1 MGPTGGGALRAE
13 GRGLAAVAGGA
24 SEGDKAVV
32 ALAVASPRES
42 CRRHPGPRA
51 SRLPTEAR
59 VCTPDSASHSPLA
72 SRAVSPASCVNFTAE
87 ETDIEEIKKMTKIR
101 ELPSRNCCLIRGKN
115 AHATASGIFAYL
127 NYHVPRT
134 RREILETL
142 IKGLQRLEYRG
153 YDSAG
158 VGFDGGNDKDWE
170 ANACKIQLIKK
181 KGKVKAL
188 DEEVHKQQD
197 MDLDIEF
204 DVHFGI
210 AHTRWATHGEP
221 NPVNSHPQ
229 RSDKNN
235 EFIVIHNGIITN
247 YKDLKKFLESKGYD
261 FESET
266 DTETIAKLVK
276 YMYDNQESQDTSFTT
291 LVERVIQ
298 QLEGA
303 FALVFKSVHFPGQA
317 VGTRRGSPLLIA
329 VRSEHKLSTDHIP
342 ILYRTGK
349 DKKGS
354 CNLSRVDST
363 TCLFPVEEKAVEYY
377 FASDASAVI
386 EHTNRVIFLEDDDV
400 AAVVDGRLSIHRI
413 KRTAGDHPGRA
424 VQTLQMELQQ
434 IMKGNFSSFMQKE
447 IFEQPE
453 SVVNTMRGR
462 VNFDDYTVNLG
473 GLKDHIKEIQR
484 CRRLILIAC
493 GTSYHAGVATRQVLE
508 ELTELPVMVELASDF
523 LDRNTPVFR
532 DDVCFFLSQSGETAD
547 TLMGLR
553 YCKERGALTVGIT
566 NTVGSSISRE
576 TDCGVHINAG
586 PEIGVASTKTRQ
598 VLEELTELPV
608 MVELASDFLDRNT
621 PVFRDDVCFFLSQ
634 SGETADTLMGLRYC
648 KERGALTVGITNTVG
663 SSISRETDCG
673 VHINAGPEI
682 GVAST
687 KAYTSQFVSLVMFAL
702 MMCDDRISMQE
713 RRKEIMLG
721 LKRLPDLIKEV
732 LSMDDEI
739 QKLATE
745 LYHQKSVLIM
755 GRGYHYATCLEGAL
769 KIKEITY
776 MHSEGILAGELKH
789 GPLALVDKL
798 MPVIMIIMRDH
809 TYAKCQN
816 ALQQVVARQGRP
828 VVICDKEDT
837 ETIKNTKRTIKVPH
851 SVDCLQG
858 ILSVIPLQLLAFHLA
873 VLRGYDVDFPRNLAK
888 SVTVE

>member
-1 MGPTGGGALRAE
+1 MSVME
-13 GRGLAAVAGGA
+13 
-24 SEGDKAVV
+24 
-32 ALAVASPRES
+32 
-42 CRRHPGPRA
+42 
-51 SRLPTEAR
+51 
-59 VCTPDSASHSPLA
+59 
-72 SRAVSPASCVNFTAE
+72 
-87 ETDIEEIKKMTKIR
+87 
-101 ELPSRNCCLIRGKN
+101 
-115 AHATASGIFAYL
+115 GIFAYL

-158 VGFDGGNDKDWE
+158 VGIDGGNDKDWE

-188 DEEVHKQQD
+188 DEEVHK
-197 MDLDIEF
+197 
-204 DVHFGI
+204 
-210 AHTRWATHGEP
+210 
-221 NPVNSHPQ
+221 
-229 RSDKNN
+229 
-235 EFIVIHNGIITN
+235 FIVIHNGIITN

-276 YMYDNQESQDTSFTT
+276 YMYDNRESQDITFTT

-317 VGTRRGSPLLIA
+317 VGTRRGSPLLIG

-434 IMKGNFSSFMQKE
+434 IMKGEPFY
-447 IFEQPE
+447 P
-453 SVVNTMRGR
+453 
-462 VNFDDYTVNLG
+462 
-473 GLKDHIKEIQR
+473 
-484 CRRLILIAC
+484 
-493 GTSYHAGVATRQVLE
+493 TRQVLE

-532 DDVCFFLSQSGETAD
+532 DDVCFFISQSGETAD

-586 PEIGVASTKTRQ
+586 PEIGVASTK
-598 VLEELTELPV
+598 
-608 MVELASDFLDRNT
+608 
-621 PVFRDDVCFFLSQ
+621 
-634 SGETADTLMGLRYC
+634 
-648 KERGALTVGITNTVG
+648 
-663 SSISRETDCG
+663 
-673 VHINAGPEI
+673 
-682 GVAST
+682 
-687 KAYTSQFVSLVMFAL
+687 
-702 MMCDDRISMQE
+702 
-713 RRKEIMLG
+713 
-721 LKRLPDLIKEV
+721 
-732 LSMDDEI
+732 
-739 QKLATE
+739 
-745 LYHQKSVLIM
+745 
-755 GRGYHYATCLEGAL
+755 
-769 KIKEITY
+769 
-776 MHSEGILAGELKH
+776 
-789 GPLALVDKL
+789 
-798 MPVIMIIMRDH
+798 
-809 TYAKCQN
+809 
-816 ALQQVVARQGRP
+816 
-828 VVICDKEDT
+828 
-837 ETIKNTKRTIKVPH
+837 
-851 SVDCLQG
+851 
-858 ILSVIPLQLLAFHLA
+858 HL
-873 VLRGYDVDFPRNLAK
+873 
-888 SVTVE
+888 

>member
-1 MGPTGGGALRAE
+1 M
-13 GRGLAAVAGGA
+13 
-24 SEGDKAVV
+24 
-32 ALAVASPRES
+32 
-42 CRRHPGPRA
+42 C
-51 SRLPTEAR
+51 
-59 VCTPDSASHSPLA
+59 
-72 SRAVSPASCVNFTAE
+72 
-87 ETDIEEIKKMTKIR
+87 
-101 ELPSRNCCLIRGKN
+101 
-115 AHATASGIFAYL
+115 IFAYL

-134 RREILETL
+134 RREILEVL
-142 IKGLQRLEYRG
+142 IKGLHRLEYRG

-158 VGFDGGNDKDWE
+158 VGIDGGNSKEWE
-170 ANACKIQLIKK
+170 TNSKSIHLIKQT
-181 KGKVKAL
+181 GKVKAL
-188 DEEVHKQQD
+188 DEEIHRQQD
-197 MDLDIEF
+197 VDLDVEF
-204 DVHFGI
+204 DVHLGI
-210 AHTRWATHGEP
+210 AHTRWATHGAP
-221 NPVNSHPQ
+221 SPVNSHPQ

-247 YKDLKKFLESKGYD
+247 YKDLKKFLESKGYE

-276 YMYDNQESQDTSFTT
+276 YMYDNRESDAITFTT
-291 LVERVIQ
+291 LVEQVTQ

-303 FALVFKSVHFPGQA
+303 FVLVFKSLHYPGEA
-317 VGTRRGSPLLIA
+317 VGSRRGGPLLIG
-329 VRSEHKLSTDHIP
+329 VRSDHKLSTDHIP
-342 ILYRTGK
+342 ILYRSCEQLIYKHSYSGKNVVMHSGK
-349 DKKGS
+349 DKKS
-354 CNLSRVDST
+354 CNTLPRMDED
-363 TCLFPVEEKAVEYY
+363 TCLFPVDEKAVEYY

-386 EHTNRVIFLEDDDV
+386 EHTNRVIFLEDDDI
-400 AAVVDGRLSIHRI
+400 AAVRDGRLSIHRI
-413 KRTAGDHPGRA
+413 KRTAGDHPARA
-424 VQTLQMELQQ
+424 IQTLQMELQQ

-462 VNFDDYTVNLG
+462 VNFENNTVILG

-484 CRRLILIAC
+484 CRRLIMIAC

-532 DDVCFFLSQSGETAD
+532 DDVCFFISQSGETAD
-547 TLMGLR
+547 SL
-553 YCKERGALTVGIT
+553 
-566 NTVGSSISRE
+566 
-576 TDCGVHINAG
+576 
-586 PEIGVASTKTRQ
+586 
-598 VLEELTELPV
+598 
-608 MVELASDFLDRNT
+608 LA
-621 PVFRDDVCFFLSQ
+621 
-634 SGETADTLMGLRYC
+634 LRYC

-687 KAYTSQFVSLVMFAL
+687 KAYTSQFVALIMFAL
-702 MMCDDRISMQE
+702 LMCDDRISVQP
-713 RRKEIMLG
+713 RRREIIQG
-721 LKRLPDLIKEV
+721 LKVLPDLIKEV
-732 LSMDDEI
+732 LSLDEEI
-739 QKLATE
+739 QKLAAE
-745 LYHQKSVLIM
+745 LYKQKSVLIM

-809 TYAKCQN
+809 TYNKCQN

-828 VVICDKEDT
+828 IVICDKEDN
-837 ETIKNTKRTIKVPH
+837 ETINNSSRTIKVPH
-851 SVDCLQG
+851 CLDCLQG
-858 ILSVIPLQLLAFHLA
+858 ILSVIPLQMLSFHLA
-873 VLRGYDVDFPRNLAK
+873 VLRGYDVDCPRNLAK

>member
-1 MGPTGGGALRAE
+1 M
-13 GRGLAAVAGGA
+13 
-24 SEGDKAVV
+24 
-32 ALAVASPRES
+32 
-42 CRRHPGPRA
+42 C
-51 SRLPTEAR
+51 
-59 VCTPDSASHSPLA
+59 
-72 SRAVSPASCVNFTAE
+72 
-87 ETDIEEIKKMTKIR
+87 
-101 ELPSRNCCLIRGKN
+101 
-115 AHATASGIFAYL
+115 GIFAYL
-127 NYHVPRT
+127 NYHVSHT
-134 RREILETL
+134 RREILERL

-158 VGFDGGNDKDWE
+158 VGIDGGNEKNWE
-170 ANACKIQLIKK
+170 NNVGKIQLIKK

-188 DEEVHKQQD
+188 EEEINKLED

-204 DVHFGI
+204 DVHLGI

-221 NPVNSHPQ
+221 SPTNSHPQ

-247 YKDLKKFLESKGYD
+247 YKDLKKFLESKGYE

-276 YMYDNQESQDTSFTT
+276 YMFDNRENTEISFAT

-303 FALVFKSVHFPGQA
+303 FALVFKSIHFPGQA
-317 VGTRRGSPLLIA
+317 VGTRRGSPLLMGIQ
-329 VRSEHKLSTDHIP
+329 SKHKLSTDHIP
-342 ILYRTGK
+342 VLYRSGME
-349 DKKGS
+349 KKGS
-354 CNLSRVDST
+354 CTLSRVDST
-363 TCLFPVEEKAVEYY
+363 TCLFPVEENAVEYY

-386 EHTNRVIFLEDDDV
+386 EHTNRVIYLEDDDV
-400 AAVVDGRLSIHRI
+400 AAVVNGRLSIHRI
-413 KRTAGDHPGRA
+413 KRNVGDHPARA
-424 VQTLQMELQQ
+424 IQTLQMELQQ

-462 VNFDDYTVNLG
+462 VNFDDLTVNLG
-473 GLKDHIKEIQR
+473 GLKDHLKEIQR

-493 GTSYHAGVATRQVLE
+493 GTSYHAGVATRQILE

-523 LDRNTPVFR
+523 LDRKTPVFR
-532 DDVCFFLSQSGETAD
+532 DDVCFFISQSGETAD
-547 TLMGLR
+547 TL
-553 YCKERGALTVGIT
+553 
-566 NTVGSSISRE
+566 
-576 TDCGVHINAG
+576 
-586 PEIGVASTKTRQ
+586 
-598 VLEELTELPV
+598 
-608 MVELASDFLDRNT
+608 LA
-621 PVFRDDVCFFLSQ
+621 
-634 SGETADTLMGLRYC
+634 LRYC

-687 KAYTSQFVSLVMFAL
+687 KAYTSQFVALVMFAL
-702 MMCDDRISMQE
+702 LVCDDRISMQG
-713 RRKEIMLG
+713 RRKQIMQG
-721 LKRLPDLIKEV
+721 LKVLPDNIKEV
-732 LSMDDEI
+732 LSLDDEI
-739 QKLATE
+739 QKLAEE
-745 LYHQKSVLIM
+745 LYQQKSVLIM

-809 TYAKCQN
+809 AYTKCQN
-816 ALQQVVARQGRP
+816 ALQQVVARQVKSRLM
-828 VVICDKEDT
+828 I
-837 ETIKNTKRTIKVPH
+837 
-851 SVDCLQG
+851 
-858 ILSVIPLQLLAFHLA
+858 
-873 VLRGYDVDFPRNLAK
+873 DF
-888 SVTVE
+888 

>member
-1 MGPTGGGALRAE
+1 M
-13 GRGLAAVAGGA
+13 
-24 SEGDKAVV
+24 
-32 ALAVASPRES
+32 
-42 CRRHPGPRA
+42 C
-51 SRLPTEAR
+51 
-59 VCTPDSASHSPLA
+59 
-72 SRAVSPASCVNFTAE
+72 
-87 ETDIEEIKKMTKIR
+87 
-101 ELPSRNCCLIRGKN
+101 
-115 AHATASGIFAYL
+115 GIFAYL

-134 RREILETL
+134 RREILERL

-158 VGFDGGNDKDWE
+158 VGIDGGNEKNWE
-170 ANACKIQLIKK
+170 NNVSKIQLIKK

-188 DEEVHKQQD
+188 DEEINKQED
-197 MDLDIEF
+197 LDLDIEF
-204 DVHFGI
+204 EVHLGI

-221 NPVNSHPQ
+221 SPTNSHPQ

-247 YKDLKKFLESKGYD
+247 YKDLKKFLESKGYE

-266 DTETIAKLVK
+266 DTETIAKLAK
-276 YMYDNQESQDTSFTT
+276 YMYDNRENDGISFAT

-303 FALVFKSVHFPGQA
+303 FALVFKSVHYPAQA
-317 VGTRRGSPLLIA
+317 VGTRRGSPLLMG
-329 VRSEHKLSTDHIP
+329 VRSEHKLSSDHIP
-342 ILYRTGK
+342 ILYRSGLE
-349 DKKGS
+349 KKGGCS
-354 CNLSRVDST
+354 ITRVDST

-386 EHTNRVIFLEDDDV
+386 EHTNRVIYLEDDDV

-413 KRTAGDHPGRA
+413 KRSAGDHPARA
-424 VQTLQMELQQ
+424 IQTLQMELQQ

-462 VNFDDYTVNLG
+462 VNFDDLTVNLG

-484 CRRLILIAC
+484 CRRLILIGC
-493 GTSYHAGVATRQVLE
+493 GTSYHAGVATRQILE

-532 DDVCFFLSQSGETAD
+532 DDVCFFISQSGETAD
-547 TLMGLR
+547 TLLALR
-553 YCKERGALTVGIT
+553 YCKER
-566 NTVGSSISRE
+566 S
-576 TDCGVHINAG
+576 
-586 PEIGVASTKTRQ
+586 
-598 VLEELTELPV
+598 
-608 MVELASDFLDRNT
+608 
-621 PVFRDDVCFFLSQ
+621 
-634 SGETADTLMGLRYC
+634 
-648 KERGALTVGITNTVG
+648 ALTVGITNTVG

-687 KAYTSQFVSLVMFAL
+687 KAYTSQFVALVMFAL
-702 MMCDDRISMQE
+702 LVCDDRISMQE
-713 RRKEIMLG
+713 RRKQILLG
-721 LKRLPDLIKEV
+721 LKKLPDNIKEI
-732 LSMDDEI
+732 LSLDDEI
-739 QKLATE
+739 QKLAAE
-745 LYHQKSVLIM
+745 LYQQKSVLIM

-809 TYAKCQN
+809 AYTKCQN

-837 ETIKNTKRTIKVPH
+837 ETINTIKRTIKVPH
-851 SVDCLQG
+851 TVDCLQG

-873 VLRGYDVDFPRNLAK
+873 VLRGYDVDCPRNLAK

>member
-1 MGPTGGGALRAE
+1 M
-13 GRGLAAVAGGA
+13 
-24 SEGDKAVV
+24 
-32 ALAVASPRES
+32 
-42 CRRHPGPRA
+42 C
-51 SRLPTEAR
+51 
-59 VCTPDSASHSPLA
+59 
-72 SRAVSPASCVNFTAE
+72 
-87 ETDIEEIKKMTKIR
+87 
-101 ELPSRNCCLIRGKN
+101 
-115 AHATASGIFAYL
+115 GIFAYL

-134 RREILETL
+134 RREILEVL
-142 IKGLQRLEYRG
+142 IKGLHRLEYRG

-158 VGFDGGNDKDWE
+158 VGIDGGNTKEWE
-170 ANACKIQLIKK
+170 TNSKSIHLIKQS
-181 KGKVKAL
+181 GKVKAL
-188 DEEVHKQQD
+188 DDEIHRQQD
-197 MDLDIEF
+197 VDLEVEF
-204 DVHFGI
+204 DVHLGI
-210 AHTRWATHGEP
+210 AHTRWATHGAP
-221 NPVNSHPQ
+221 SPVNSHPQ

-247 YKDLKKFLESKGYD
+247 YKDLKKFLESKGYE

-266 DTETIAKLVK
+266 DTETIAKLLK
-276 YMYDNQESQDTSFTT
+276 YMYDNRESDITFAT
-291 LVERVIQ
+291 LVEQVTQ

-303 FALVFKSVHFPGQA
+303 FVLVFKSVHYPGET
-317 VGTRRGSPLLIA
+317 VGSRRGGPLLIG
-329 VRSEHKLSTDHIP
+329 VRSDHKLSTDHIP
-342 ILYRTGK
+342 ILYRSAGK
-349 DKKGS
+349 DKKS
-354 CNLSRVDST
+354 CST
-363 TCLFPVEEKAVEYY
+363 LPRLDQDTCLFPVEEKAVEYY

-386 EHTNRVIFLEDDDV
+386 EHTNQVIFLEDDDI
-400 AAVVDGRLSIHRI
+400 AAVSDGRLSIHRI
-413 KRTAGDHPGRA
+413 KRTAGDHPARA
-424 VQTLQMELQQ
+424 IQTLQMELQQ

-462 VNFDDYTVNLG
+462 VNFENNTVTLG

-532 DDVCFFLSQSGETAD
+532 DDVCFFISQSGETAD
-547 TLMGLR
+547 SL
-553 YCKERGALTVGIT
+553 
-566 NTVGSSISRE
+566 
-576 TDCGVHINAG
+576 
-586 PEIGVASTKTRQ
+586 
-598 VLEELTELPV
+598 
-608 MVELASDFLDRNT
+608 LA
-621 PVFRDDVCFFLSQ
+621 
-634 SGETADTLMGLRYC
+634 LRYC

-687 KAYTSQFVSLVMFAL
+687 KAYTSQFVALIMFAL
-702 MMCDDRISMQE
+702 LMCDDRISVQP
-713 RRKEIMLG
+713 RRREIIQG
-721 LKRLPDLIKEV
+721 LKVLPDLIKEV
-732 LSMDDEI
+732 LRLDDEI

-745 LYHQKSVLIM
+745 LYQQKSVLIM

-809 TYAKCQN
+809 TYNKCQN

-828 VVICDKEDT
+828 IVICDTEDY
-837 ETIKNTKRTIKVPH
+837 ETINNSSRTIKVPH
-851 SVDCLQG
+851 CLDCLQG
-858 ILSVIPLQLLAFHLA
+858 ILCVIPLQLLSFHLA
-873 VLRGYDVDFPRNLAK
+873 VLRGFDVDCPRNLAK

>member
-1 MGPTGGGALRAE
+1 MCVCVCVCVCVYLRWS
-13 GRGLAAVAGGA
+13 LV
-24 SEGDKAVV
+24 
-32 ALAVASPRES
+32 LS
-42 CRRHPGPRA
+42 CRLECSGAVLAHCNLCLPG
-51 SRLPTEAR
+51 SIY
-59 VCTPDSASHSPLA
+59 
-72 SRAVSPASCVNFTAE
+72 SPASASGVAGITGACHHTWLIFCIFSSDGISPCWSGWSLIPDLV
-87 ETDIEEIKKMTKIR
+87 IH
-101 ELPSRNCCLIRGKN
+101 LPWPPKVLGLQKFSLNICLL
-115 AHATASGIFAYL
+115 AGIFAYL

-158 VGFDGGNDKDWE
+158 VGVDGGNDKDWE

-204 DVHFGI
+204 DVHLGI

-276 YMYDNQESQDTSFTT
+276 YMYDNRESQDTSFTT

-317 VGTRRGSPLLIA
+317 VGTRRGSPLLIG

-462 VNFDDYTVNLG
+462 VNFDDYTGNY
-473 GLKDHIKEIQR
+473 I
-484 CRRLILIAC
+484 
-493 GTSYHAGVATRQVLE
+493 
-508 ELTELPVMVELASDF
+508 
-523 LDRNTPVFR
+523 
-532 DDVCFFLSQSGETAD
+532 
-547 TLMGLR
+547 
-553 YCKERGALTVGIT
+553 
-566 NTVGSSISRE
+566 
-576 TDCGVHINAG
+576 
-586 PEIGVASTKTRQ
+586 
-598 VLEELTELPV
+598 
-608 MVELASDFLDRNT
+608 
-621 PVFRDDVCFFLSQ
+621 
-634 SGETADTLMGLRYC
+634 
-648 KERGALTVGITNTVG
+648 
-663 SSISRETDCG
+663 
-673 VHINAGPEI
+673 
-682 GVAST
+682 
-687 KAYTSQFVSLVMFAL
+687 
-702 MMCDDRISMQE
+702 
-713 RRKEIMLG
+713 
-721 LKRLPDLIKEV
+721 
-732 LSMDDEI
+732 
-739 QKLATE
+739 
-745 LYHQKSVLIM
+745 
-755 GRGYHYATCLEGAL
+755 
-769 KIKEITY
+769 
-776 MHSEGILAGELKH
+776 
-789 GPLALVDKL
+789 
-798 MPVIMIIMRDH
+798 
-809 TYAKCQN
+809 
-816 ALQQVVARQGRP
+816 
-828 VVICDKEDT
+828 
-837 ETIKNTKRTIKVPH
+837 
-851 SVDCLQG
+851 
-858 ILSVIPLQLLAFHLA
+858 
-873 VLRGYDVDFPRNLAK
+873 
-888 SVTVE
+888 

>member
-1 MGPTGGGALRAE
+1 MCDFPIGPLWFQC
-13 GRGLAAVAGGA
+13 VC
-24 SEGDKAVV
+24 VCV
-32 ALAVASPRES
+32 CV
-42 CRRHPGPRA
+42 CV
-51 SRLPTEAR
+51 R
-59 VCTPDSASHSPLA
+59 VC
-72 SRAVSPASCVNFTAE
+72 VSW
-87 ETDIEEIKKMTKIR
+87 R
-101 ELPSRNCCLIRGKN
+101 
-115 AHATASGIFAYL
+115 IFAYL

-134 RREILETL
+134 RREILEIL

-158 VGFDGGNDKDWE
+158 VGIDGGNNKEWE
-170 ANACKIQLIKK
+170 SNAKSIHLIKQR
-181 KGKVKAL
+181 GKVKAL
-188 DEEVHKQQD
+188 DEEIHKEQD
-197 MDLDIEF
+197 IDLDVEF
-204 DVHFGI
+204 DVHLGI

-221 NPVNSHPQ
+221 SPMNSHPQ

-247 YKDLKKFLESKGYD
+247 YKDLKKFLV
-261 FESET
+261 
-266 DTETIAKLVK
+266 KL
-276 YMYDNQESQDTSFTT
+276 TFFFAT

-303 FALVFKSVHFPGQA
+303 FALVFKSVHYPGEA
-317 VGTRRGSPLLIA
+317 VGTRRGGPLLMG
-329 VRSEHKLSTDHIP
+329 VRSDHKLSSDHIP
-342 ILYRTGK
+342 VLYRSSGK
-349 DKKGS
+349 DKKS
-354 CNLSRVDST
+354 CNSIPRTDQD
-363 TCLFPVEEKAVEYY
+363 TCLFPVDEKAVEYF

-400 AAVVDGRLSIHRI
+400 AAVVEGRLSIHRI
-413 KRTAGDHPGRA
+413 KRSAGDYPARA
-424 VQTLQMELQQ
+424 IQTLQMELQQ
-434 IMKGNFSSFMQKE
+434 IMKGNFSAFMQKE

-462 VNFDDYTVNLG
+462 VNFDDNTVILG

-532 DDVCFFLSQSGETAD
+532 DDVCFFISQSGETAD
-547 TLMGLR
+547 SLMALR
-553 YCKERGALTVGIT
+553 YCKER
-566 NTVGSSISRE
+566 S
-576 TDCGVHINAG
+576 
-586 PEIGVASTKTRQ
+586 
-598 VLEELTELPV
+598 
-608 MVELASDFLDRNT
+608 
-621 PVFRDDVCFFLSQ
+621 
-634 SGETADTLMGLRYC
+634 
-648 KERGALTVGITNTVG
+648 ALTVGITNTVG

-687 KAYTSQFVSLVMFAL
+687 KAYTSQFVALIMFAL
-702 MMCDDRISMQE
+702 LMCDDRISMQP
-713 RRKEIMLG
+713 RRREIIQG
-721 LKRLPDLIKEV
+721 LRVLPDLIKEV
-732 LSMDDEI
+732 LSLDDEI
-739 QKLATE
+739 QKLAAE
-745 LYHQKSVLIM
+745 LYENKSVLIM

-809 TYAKCQN
+809 TYTKCQN

-828 VVICDKEDT
+828 IVICDKDDQ
-837 ETIKNTKRTIKVPH
+837 ETIRNSCRSIKVPH
-851 SVDCLQG
+851 CVDCLQG
-858 ILSVIPLQLLAFHLA
+858 ILSVIPLQLLSFHLA
-873 VLRGYDVDFPRNLAK
+873 VLRGYDVSATSSASTFIYINRNKHKVFTQTVVLQTSF
-888 SVTVE
+888 SV

>member
-1 MGPTGGGALRAE
+1 M
-13 GRGLAAVAGGA
+13 
-24 SEGDKAVV
+24 
-32 ALAVASPRES
+32 
-42 CRRHPGPRA
+42 C
-51 SRLPTEAR
+51 
-59 VCTPDSASHSPLA
+59 
-72 SRAVSPASCVNFTAE
+72 
-87 ETDIEEIKKMTKIR
+87 
-101 ELPSRNCCLIRGKN
+101 
-115 AHATASGIFAYL
+115 GIFAYL
-127 NYHVPRT
+127 NYHVSHT
-134 RREILETL
+134 RREILERL

-158 VGFDGGNDKDWE
+158 VGIDGGNEKNWE
-170 ANACKIQLIKK
+170 NNVGKIQLIKK

-188 DEEVHKQQD
+188 EEEINKLED

-204 DVHFGI
+204 DVHLGI

-221 NPVNSHPQ
+221 SPTNSHPQ

-247 YKDLKKFLESKGYD
+247 YKDLKKFLESKGYE

-276 YMYDNQESQDTSFTT
+276 YMFDNRENTEISFAT

-303 FALVFKSVHFPGQA
+303 FALVFKSIHFPGQA
-317 VGTRRGSPLLIA
+317 VGTRRGSPLLMGIQ
-329 VRSEHKLSTDHIP
+329 SKHKLSSDHIP
-342 ILYRTGK
+342 VLYRSGME
-349 DKKGS
+349 KKGS
-354 CNLSRVDST
+354 CTLSRVDST
-363 TCLFPVEEKAVEYY
+363 TCLFPVEENAVEYY

-386 EHTNRVIFLEDDDV
+386 EHTNRVIYLEDDDV
-400 AAVVDGRLSIHRI
+400 AAVVNGRLSIHRI
-413 KRTAGDHPGRA
+413 KRNVGDHPARA
-424 VQTLQMELQQ
+424 IQTLQMELQQ

-462 VNFDDYTVNLG
+462 VNFDDLTVTLG
-473 GLKDHIKEIQR
+473 GLKDHLKEIQR

-493 GTSYHAGVATRQVLE
+493 GTSYHAGVATRQILE

-523 LDRNTPVFR
+523 LDRKTPVFR
-532 DDVCFFLSQSGETAD
+532 DDVCFFISQSGETAD
-547 TLMGLR
+547 TL
-553 YCKERGALTVGIT
+553 
-566 NTVGSSISRE
+566 
-576 TDCGVHINAG
+576 
-586 PEIGVASTKTRQ
+586 
-598 VLEELTELPV
+598 
-608 MVELASDFLDRNT
+608 LA
-621 PVFRDDVCFFLSQ
+621 
-634 SGETADTLMGLRYC
+634 LRYC

-687 KAYTSQFVSLVMFAL
+687 KAYTSQFVALVMFAL
-702 MMCDDRISMQE
+702 LVCDDRISMQG
-713 RRKEIMLG
+713 RRKQIMQG
-721 LKRLPDLIKEV
+721 LKVLPDNIKEV
-732 LSMDDEI
+732 LSLDDEI
-739 QKLATE
+739 QKLAEE
-745 LYHQKSVLIM
+745 LYQQKSVLIM

-809 TYAKCQN
+809 AYTKCQN

-828 VVICDKEDT
+828 VVICDKADT
-837 ETIKNTKRTIKVPH
+837 ETINTIKRTIKVPH
-851 SVDCLQG
+851 TVDCLQG

-873 VLRGYDVDFPRNLAK
+873 VLRGYDVDCPRNLAK